1 MTLTRAE
8 RLAMT
13 SVAANIARLRR
24 ERGLSQEE
32 LAELSGFS
40 ARYVRQLESGTSNTG
55 IRTLVRIAAALRVEV
70 AALLQPAKLPPSKP
84 GRPPG
89 T

>member
-13 SVAANIARLRR
+13 SVAANISRIRR

-32 LAELSGFS
+32 LAELASFS
-40 ARYVRQLESGTSNTG
+40 ARYVRQLESGTANTG
-55 IRTLVRIAAALRVEV
+55 IRTLARIAAALRVEV
-70 AALLQPAKLPPSKP
+70 AALVQPAKLPPPKP
-84 GRPPG
+84 GRPRG